1 VLHPVDLGQ
10 LLSHLVDW
18 SAVFGYMAVG
28 LLAAAVEYVYGAA
41 LARSPVPEA
50 RSRGYAHM
58 LEAAGGFASAGFF
71 FAVTLAV
78 AGAVSL
84 GDAPAPSGALGVLA
98 ASMDRFSKW
107 LIDLA
112 SLEKDLTLTVILSTL
127 ASTVNASAV
136 LARLA
141 VQALYAASAAFY
153 FALSLLVEAG
163 AGKLMVAAGA
173 ACLCA
178 PRLRRLGPYLIFS
191 ALAAVAVSCAAARA
205 IGDVASNLEFSY
217 APFQNPFDL
226 ARIGEAVTGAVLGK
240 IVRDGYRAASAL
252 IAVSVGTAVAGAA
265 AAAASAA
272 AGGFAE
278 SIVNRLRL

>member
-1 VLHPVDLGQ
+1 VDLGQ
-10 LLSHLVDW
+10 LLSYLVDW
-18 SAVFGYMAVG
+18 SAVFGYMVVG
-28 LLAAAVEYVYGAA
+28 LLAAAIEYVYGAA

-58 LEAAGGFASAGFF
+58 LEAAGGFASAGIF
-71 FAVTLAV
+71 FAATLAV

-84 GDAPAPSGALGVLA
+84 GDVPAPSGALSVLA

-178 PRLRRLGPYLIFS
+178 PRLRTLGPYLIFS
-191 ALAAVAVSCAAARA
+191 ALAAVTVSCAAARA

-217 APFQNPFDL
+217 APFQNLFDL
-226 ARIGEAVTGAVLGK
+226 ARIGEAVTGVVLGK
-240 IVRDGYRAASAL
+240 IVRDGYRATSAL

-265 AAAASAA
+265 AAAASGA

>member
-1 VLHPVDLGQ
+1 VDLRQ
-10 LLSHLVDW
+10 LLSYLVDW
-18 SAVFGYMAVG
+18 NAVSGYMVVG

-58 LEAAGGFASAGFF
+58 LEAKGGFAAAGIF
-71 FAVTLAV
+71 FAITLAV
-78 AGAVSL
+78 SSAVSL
-84 GDAPAPSGALGVLA
+84 GDVPAPNSALSALA

-127 ASTVNASAV
+127 ASTVNASAA

-141 VQALYAASAAFY
+141 VQALYALAAAFY

-191 ALAAVAVSCAAARA
+191 AIAAVAVACAAARA
-205 IGDVASNLEFSY
+205 LDAVASNLEFSY

-226 ARIGEAVTGAVLGK
+226 ARIGETVTGVVLGK
-240 IVRDGYRAASAL
+240 IVRDGYRAAATL
-252 IAVSVGTAVAGAA
+252 IGISVGAAVTGAV
-265 AAAASAA
+265 AAAASSA

-278 SIVNRLRL
+278 SLVNRLRL